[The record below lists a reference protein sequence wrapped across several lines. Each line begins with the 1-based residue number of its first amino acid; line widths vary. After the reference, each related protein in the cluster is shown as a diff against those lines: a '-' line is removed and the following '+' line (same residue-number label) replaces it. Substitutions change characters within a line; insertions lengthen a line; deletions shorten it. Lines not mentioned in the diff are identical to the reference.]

1 MASTTM
7 ARTACALAVLG
18 AVCCLGTLP
27 TATATAVSTARADR
41 AVPDHDSARS
51 VLGVRADPNP
61 NCLAP
66 VPGLSSYELLFRLT
80 DPCRYDRFSRPE
92 HDGEPLPIHA
102 RMFVYYLG
110 AVEAHTLRFSAH
122 LMLRYRWTDPRL
134 AFAETSPAMTKV
146 IGETVIRER
155 IWVPHVYLV
164 NEHESQVMGA
174 GKEDVIVTIKPSG
187 TVLFSTRIK
196 VTMMCIMDLQKF
208 PFDQQNCPMVFESW
222 MYNTTEMHLHWE
234 KDNPVILDPGL
245 RLTEYS
251 LNSHS
256 SNESEAT
263 YRYTPDMTVDEMGL
277 DKFGGNYSRLNVQF
291 QLKREVGHYIMDYYV
306 PSILLVVVSWVSF
319 WLDPN
324 AVPGRTTLGTS
335 TMLTFITL
343 TRNSGSPLPKVSY
356 IKATEIWFMVCTAFI
371 FGSLVEFA
379 FVNTIWRRKNN
390 VELKKVNTKYVLKST
405 LTPTLHRK
413 QLTRQ
418 SMMERCRSCP
428 DMVEEGRKPGDATL
442 FSQTNTLS
450 VGSLESMRD
459 PFSSTYTLNS
469 TLPAGSVPG
478 LSADCQDIVVPIPAQ
493 CASGRGYKAH
503 NMAQCEQGMSAAGAA
518 GAPRQGFTT
527 MTPQQIAQWIDRRS
541 RVVFPASFVVFNI
554 LYWGFVWI

>member
-1 MASTTM
+1 MLVQGALLVVL
-7 ARTACALAVLG
+7 LAVLG
-18 AVCCLGTLP
+18 PAACL
-27 TATATAVSTARADR
+27 VADLTKQDQLQELGDMQ
-41 AVPDHDSARS
+41 PSCPSLEDSR
-51 VLGVRADPNP
+51 
-61 NCLAP
+61 
-66 VPGLSSYELLFRLT
+66 SSYELLQRLT

-92 HDGEPLPIHA
+92 HNGEPLPIYT

-110 AVEAHTLRFSAH
+110 SVETHSLQFSAH
-122 LMLRYRWTDPRL
+122 LMLRYRWKDPRL
-134 AFAETSPAMTKV
+134 EYKHTAPTTHRV
-146 IGETVIRER
+146 IGEKVIRER

-164 NEHESQVMGA
+164 NEHDSRVMGA
-174 GKEDVIVTIKPSG
+174 DKEDVIVTVKPSG
-187 TVLFSTRIK
+187 TVLFSIRIK
-196 VTMMCIMDLQKF
+196 VTMMCIMNLQKF
-208 PFDQQNCPMVFESW
+208 PFDQQTCPMVFESW
-222 MYNTTEMHLHWE
+222 MYNTTEMKLKWE
-234 KDNPVILDPGL
+234 KNNPVILDNKL

-251 LNSHS
+251 LQSHS
-256 SNESEAT
+256 HNESQGSYEFET
-263 YRYTPDMTVDEMGL
+263 EEDQEYMGM
-277 DKFGGNYSRLNVQF
+277 DRFGGNYSRLQVDF

-390 VELKKVNTKYVLKST
+390 VELKKVNTKHVLRST

-413 QLTRQ
+413 QT
-418 SMMERCRSCP
+418 MMERCRSCP
-428 DMVEEGRKPGDATL
+428 DMVEEGRKPQPEISIYGA
-442 FSQTNTLS
+442 TNTLS
-450 VGSLESMRD
+450 VGSLESIRD
-459 PFSSTYTLNS
+459 PYASTYTLSS
-469 TLPAGSVPG
+469 TLAAGSTQ
-478 LSADCQDIVVPIPAQ
+478 DCQDIVIPVPGSGSGPGA
-493 CASGRGYKAH
+493 AGRGYKAH
-503 NMAQCEQGMSAAGAA
+503 NMAQADGMSS
-518 GAPRQGFTT
+518 PSPSSSPQGFTT

-541 RVVFPASFVVFNI
+541 RVVFPISFVVFNV

>member
-1 MASTTM
+1 MTST
-7 ARTACALAVLG
+7 ALAILG
-18 AVCCLGTLP
+18 AVCCVGMLRP
-27 TATATAVSTARADR
+27 ADAVSAVASPSR
-41 AVPDHDSARS
+41 AVANLDSSSNCPALEPD
-51 VLGVRADPNP
+51 
-61 NCLAP
+61 
-66 VPGLSSYELLFRLT
+66 LSSFELLVRLT
-80 DPCRYDRFSRPE
+80 DPCRYDRFARPE
-92 HDGEPLPIHA
+92 HDGDPLPINT

-110 AVEAHTLRFSAH
+110 SVEAHTLRFSAH
-122 LMLRYRWTDPRL
+122 IMLRYRWTDPRL
-134 AFAETSPAMTKV
+134 AFSETSPALTKV
-146 IGETVIRER
+146 IGETMIRDR

-164 NEHESQVMGA
+164 NEHESRVMGA

-196 VTMMCIMDLQKF
+196 VTMLCIMDLQKF
-208 PFDQQNCPMVFESW
+208 PFDQQSCPMVFESW
-222 MYNTTEMHLHWE
+222 MYNTTEMQLHWE

-251 LNSHS
+251 LSSHWA
-256 SNESEAT
+256 NESEAT
-263 YRYTPDMTVDEMGL
+263 YQYTPDMTVDEMGL

-291 QLKREVGHYIMDYYV
+291 LLKREVGHYIMDYYV

-413 QLTRQ
+413 QT
-418 SMMERCRSCP
+418 MMERCRSCP
-428 DMVEEGRKPGDATL
+428 DMVEEGRKPSDGNL

-469 TLPAGSVPG
+469 TLAAGSVPG
-478 LSADCQDIVVPIPAQ
+478 LSSDCHDIVVPIPAQ
-493 CASGRGYKAH
+493 CAAGKAGKGSKGYKAN
-503 NMAQCEQGMSAAGAA
+503 NMAQCEQGLSAPGHAA
-518 GAPRQGFTT
+518 HGFTT
-527 MTPQQIAQWIDRRS
+527 MTPQEIAQWIDRRS
-541 RVVFPASFVVFNI
+541 RVVFPLSFVVFNV